1 MRALMIAAL
10 IVASGGVAMAGE
22 APKGAV
28 KMRVLMTNRDRV
40 TLSVDSGATI
50 EQALEQA
57 NHTAIAMNN
66 EVGAVSFVVAKT
78 KRHKQAQDGED

>member
-1 MRALMIAAL
+1 MRAIMIAAL
-10 IVASGGVAMAGE
+10 LVASGGAAMADE
-22 APKGAV
+22 APKGSV

-57 NHTAIAMNN
+57 SHTAVAMNN

-78 KRHKQAQDGED
+78 KRHKRQEAED